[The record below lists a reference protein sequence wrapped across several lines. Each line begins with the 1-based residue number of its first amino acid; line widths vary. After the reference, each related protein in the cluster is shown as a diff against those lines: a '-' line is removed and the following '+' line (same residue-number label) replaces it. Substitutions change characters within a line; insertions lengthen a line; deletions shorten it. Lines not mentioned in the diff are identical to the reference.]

1 MCILGPFANQ
11 ANSNVFPLRTFP
23 ILCASCGLSQNK
35 QIQTCFLFEAS
46 HVACIL
52 RPFTK
57 QSSSNAFLCVH
68 LGAFRRAS
76 KLRLQ
81 MSFLFEVSCLVCIL
95 RPFAERANSNAL
107 PFRGSPFCLHHGAFR
122 RASKFKRLSSSGLS
136 ILSASWGLLQSKQ
149 EFKRLSSSR
158 FPTLCASWGVS
169 PSRENQTSFLG
180 LPQSKQLQTSF
191 LFEVSYFACILGP
204 FAEHAHANVFPL
216 RCFLYCLHLWA
227 FRRGK
232 QIQKPFLFKDTFF
245 VCILGPLSKQVQ
257 FFFWRIPILCA
268 SWSVSQ
274 SKPVHTAFL
283 FEVSY
288 LVRFSQSKQIQTS
301 FLFEASHFVCIWGA
315 FRNS

>member
-35 QIQTCFLFEAS
+35 QIQTSFLFEAS

-76 KLRLQ
+76 KFRLQ

-107 PFRGSPFCLHHGAFR
+107 PFRGSPFCAHHGAFR
-122 RASKFKRLSSSGLS
+122 RASKFKRVSFSRLS

-169 PSRENQTSFLG
+169 PSRQIQTSSLG
-180 LPQSKQLQTSF
+180 LSQSKQLQTSF
-191 LFEVSYFACILGP
+191 LFEVSYFVCIFGR
-204 FAEHAHANVFPL
+204 FAEHANANVFPL
-216 RCFLYCLHLWA
+216 RCFLK
-227 FRRGK
+227 GK
-232 QIQKPFLFKDTFF
+232 QIQKPFLF
-245 VCILGPLSKQVQ
+245 G
-257 FFFWRIPILCA
+257 
-268 SWSVSQ
+268 
-274 SKPVHTAFL
+274 FL
-283 FEVSY
+283 FGTF
-288 LVRFSQSKQIQTS
+288 LIQTS
-301 FLFEASHFVCIWGA
+301 FLFEVSHFVCIWGA
-315 FRNS
+315 FRNSSILPSLCASWGLSQSTLIQTTFLFEVSHLVCILVPFCRANILKYLSSSSFSI